1 MTHKASVK
9 KQAPRGSSSRREEAR
24 TGEAAPD
31 LRWTIL
37 SLAPLAPLLL
47 LAGALT
53 LGYLWNEDFW
63 WYLSSGEAVLQNGGI
78 PERDPFLYTSDEGE
92 WVHHSWLWTVLVALI
107 HRAAGLPGTMVFGAL
122 LVAAL
127 VTLVYTTARV
137 DRFGLVNA
145 LLTAG
150 VLAAAHQ
157 RLCLKAELVTW
168 LLLIVFCHLLESAI
182 PRSWRSWQWPALL
195 IVLQIA
201 WTNLHGG
208 YPLGIF
214 VVAAYAAGSWIE
226 RRRPWPGG
234 AASREVRP
242 DAADEGRIL
251 ALLLP
256 LLLFATLVHPSVLRG
271 HVEMLG
277 GLLGSTAAR
286 LAGGG
291 GDPLVLEWQ
300 PVFPSADLSI
310 RLTWMALTTVGL
322 LSFRAARGPRAWS
335 RLFLFVGLA
344 ALAATAVRHVS
355 ALAIGAAFVT
365 LVNLGE
371 RAAAPSRRKAPKPA
385 LRFVHA
391 GLTVALAAWL
401 LTAAAGLWL
410 ARSDFD
416 PGSPR
421 ASFFAVNPRSAAPG
435 AAEFLLRHRPP
446 GPVFNDFAT
455 GGYLAWKLHPEYQL
469 FIDSRILDPGLV
481 TEYKRMLSH
490 PASWSGAAERY
501 GFRTAVLGNFSL
513 TSRSP
518 MGQALRSDPRW
529 RLVHLDPHASVFV
542 RDDGTGTSLAA
553 TQPLPAV
560 TKRVPFLETPSSAPG
575 RLARFASSPFLRQE
589 SSLYLAEYL
598 AILGSLDRTRE
609 AEDLAT
615 EALSQRPGDA
625 LILRQRCAAR
635 FSHGDSNGALDDC
648 AEAHRQRENDVGIL
662 TLYAMVLDRNGRTGE
677 ARRMVNRAR
686 ELAPEDPQVARM
698 AAALARR
705 SSS

>member
-1 MTHKASVK
+1 MTRKASVK
-9 KQAPRGSSSRREEAR
+9 KQAPRGSSPRREGTRA
-24 TGEAAPD
+24 GEAVPEP
-31 LRWTIL
+31 RWTLL

-47 LAGALT
+47 MAGALT

-63 WYLSSGEAVLQNGGI
+63 WYLSSGEAVLENGGI
-78 PERDPFLYTSDEGE
+78 PERDPFLYTSEDGD

-137 DRFGLVNA
+137 DRLGLVNA

-168 LLLIVFCHLLESAI
+168 LLLIVFCRLLESAI
-182 PRSWRSWQWPALL
+182 PRSWRWAALL
-195 IVLQIA
+195 IVLQLA

-214 VVAAYAAGSWIE
+214 AVAAYAAGSWIE
-226 RRRPWPGG
+226 WRRPWPGG
-234 AASREVRP
+234 AATREVST
-242 DAADEGRIL
+242 DAADERRIL
-251 ALLLP
+251 LLLVP
-256 LLLFATLVHPSVLRG
+256 LLLVASLIHPSVLRG

-277 GLLGSTAAR
+277 SLLGSAAAR

-300 PVFPSADLSI
+300 PVFPSADLST
-310 RLTWMALTTVGL
+310 RLTWMALVTVGL

-365 LVNLGE
+365 LMNLGE
-371 RAAAPSRRKAPKPA
+371 QAAAPSRRKTPKPA

-391 GLTVALAAWL
+391 ALTVALAGWL
-401 LTAAAGLWL
+401 LAAAAGLWV

-421 ASFFAVNPRSAAPG
+421 GSFFAINPRSAAPG

-455 GGYLAWKLHPEYQL
+455 GGYLAWKLHPEYQF
-469 FIDSRILDPGLV
+469 FIDSRILDPDLV

-542 RDDGTGTSLAA
+542 RDDATATSVAA
-553 TQPLPAV
+553 AQPLPAV
-560 TKRVPFLETPSSAPG
+560 TDRVPFLETPSSAPG
-575 RLARFASSPFLRQE
+575 RLARLASRPFLRQE
-589 SSLYLAEYL
+589 ASLYLAEYL

-609 AEDLAT
+609 AEELAT
-615 EALSQRPGDA
+615 GALSQRPGDA

-635 FSHGDSNGALDDC
+635 FSRGDSNGALDDC
-648 AEAHRQRENDVGIL
+648 AEAHRRREDDVGIL

-677 ARRMVNRAR
+677 ARRMISRAR
-686 ELAPEDPQVARM
+686 DLAPEDPQVARM